1 MRADGPLA
9 LALGLTLRLML
20 PAALAGLACACSS
33 GSTGTLSGSSSGA
46 SSGAGSSGGSSGGAG
61 SSSGG
66 ASTDA
71 AKVCFDTI
79 NQYRASIGLPA
90 YARWTS
96 GESCVDGQAKSDSQ
110 SGTAHGAF
118 GTCGEFAQN
127 ECPGW
132 PGPAATMIPQC
143 LQMMWGE
150 GPGGGHYDN
159 MTSTQY
165 TMAACGFY
173 TLADGS
179 VWATQDFK

>member
-1 MRADGPLA
+1 MPTMRAVRLLLA
-9 LALGLTLRLML
+9 IAF
-20 PAALAGLACACSS
+20 AAGCSS
-33 GSTGTLSGSSSGA
+33 GSTGTLSSSGA
-46 SSGAGSSGGSSGGAG
+46 SSGGASSGSGSGSGAGG

-66 ASTDA
+66 TGTDA
-71 AKVCFDTI
+71 AQVCFDTI

-96 GESCVDGQAKSDSQ
+96 VESCVDGQAQADSQ
-110 SGTAHGAF
+110 SGTAHSAF

-159 MTSTQY
+159 MTSTHY
-165 TMAACGFY
+165 TMAGCGFY